1 MATVRG
7 NPRLQVGSASWI
19 VEERATAL
27 QFAGEETEEFT
38 FSARNDLDWLNEHM
52 AEIFSKNQVNVAD
65 IFKTPGKL
73 RGKTP
78 RTARKGNLLE
88 LRAPLTDIFSAP
100 IQGGGSPFRQTH
112 FERPVATFKVA
123 EDESEQM
130 EVDVGPSSPTVQ
142 HTSPPK
148 PPHNFVDS
156 GYHGSQ
162 PEGATQATQPT
173 QPNDSAVYQRTP
185 QVSPRKAVTMMSPN
199 TPESEESDENVV
211 ILGRDSDARRATDES
226 FRSAKE
232 EQTRNVVVEPVQEEA
247 EEMDIDEEND
257 ENKEPD
263 QVSYPVL
270 ISPLQERHQQPESP
284 AKRSSPR
291 RPSPAK
297 ESPVRTSPAK
307 SSPMKASPP
316 KLSPAKQQ
324 GPAVEDAAPEGE
336 DEPMEDVQSPSEGS
350 PSPIRPIVRKSSLN
364 FASLP
369 AREPL
374 TTKKSIGNRVSRT
387 SQLEQSRTSYYGR
400 QTGGKSLGNTRPD
413 EENDDE
419 MDLDQ
424 ADEAAAEDD
433 TDTKMKR
440 LHNKTST
447 QRLQDQISMLGQ
459 SQSNMRPSK
468 SIPGNAIQPQPTQP
482 IQPPATQ
489 DAQRTKSPVRTK
501 SPTRKSRPP
510 PGAFP
515 EDEEDSWIGP
525 PPAAIVAEPSI
536 FSPRPQMA
544 KSHSTDVMEG
554 IHGKDSIGG
563 AQFNIPKRG
572 SPVRHLSPVREPTIP
587 EQTTSTLG
595 HGKSVSTSV
604 LKSPKKDSPIH
615 RKPIAVSNPTPSIAS
630 NDPDAS
636 TTPPK
641 SPARSHRGSPLKAAK
656 DKFSSILKTSRGLFA
671 SSAAVSAEAKSS
683 AISPMLSRADLRN
696 AAFEDAVS
704 EANNKSPTSSHAPSN
719 KSQMS
724 LRLPESP
731 FKHSARKTRA
741 STERE
746 EKKKEDEARAAK
758 EAKEQ
763 KEAQKMANQL
773 EKARM
778 KVREE
783 ARVFHEEQE
792 RVAAMQKEVEARK
805 AQEKQTKASQVDIPR
820 ATRTSPRKTKAQL
833 EAEGIAAAAASTT
846 ELANADVD
854 MSEAAQASQAMPPPS
869 IPRPKSQIG
878 RPGPKRP
885 LKPAKAAASKVNPPT
900 VIRVDTGSQRGHHQ
914 HPSTTALSASLQ
926 DSLASSSSQQSA
938 PSQGLRHKAST
949 SSIQSKASTSSFKSA
964 ASKALE
970 AAARKKEQDELAAQ
984 KKREAKAEIERQ
996 RAAIKEEERRK
1007 EEQQRKQ
1014 ELERQR
1020 ELQRERER
1028 AAAAADAKKAASR
1041 QAIEKRRLEMEKA
1054 KETKAPP
1061 PAARPQP
1068 NAEFGS
1074 SMLQDKALPP
1084 VPRGELAQSK
1094 PSRMNPTAQR
1104 QQEDMRPTNS
1114 VMHNSAKLPAKRP
1127 LPQDEDNRSR
1137 PTLQRNG
1144 PSYHQQEHQAK
1155 RRRTSDDFDD
1165 DEDITEDHP
1174 KMTAP
1179 PIRQSSSRQNMP
1191 TKSLFPS
1198 GYANAPPPNSLQRS
1212 TLINQHNMN
1221 QSKPTHPMD
1230 MTQVSKAPIPFASS
1244 SKTPARPGAPHGAGK
1259 SAAKSAAKSSPH
1271 YQNGETIVLP
1281 EIHTDSEEEDDDKDE
1296 FVAADWTNSPD
1307 LRRKL
1312 FEQENMD
1319 PATIF
1324 GNPGPLNMEEV
1335 FSKSK
1340 DRFHKFRARTSSANW
1355 SGQDRLTEDE
1365 IKKDLRARDQ
1375 VRRQGGWTYDS
1386 MV

>member
-1 MATVRG
+1 MGNVR
-7 NPRLQVGSASWI
+7 Q
-19 VEERATAL
+19 
-27 QFAGEETEEFT
+27 
-38 FSARNDLDWLNEHM
+38 
-52 AEIFSKNQVNVAD
+52 
-65 IFKTPGKL
+65 
-73 RGKTP
+73 
-78 RTARKGNLLE
+78 
-88 LRAPLTDIFSAP
+88 
-100 IQGGGSPFRQTH
+100 
-112 FERPVATFKVA
+112 
-123 EDESEQM
+123 
-130 EVDVGPSSPTVQ
+130 
-142 HTSPPK
+142 
-148 PPHNFVDS
+148 
-156 GYHGSQ
+156 
-162 PEGATQATQPT
+162 
-173 QPNDSAVYQRTP
+173 
-185 QVSPRKAVTMMSPN
+185 
-199 TPESEESDENVV
+199 
-211 ILGRDSDARRATDES
+211 
-226 FRSAKE
+226 
-232 EQTRNVVVEPVQEEA
+232 
-247 EEMDIDEEND
+247 
-257 ENKEPD
+257 
-263 QVSYPVL
+263 
-270 ISPLQERHQQPESP
+270 
-284 AKRSSPR
+284 
-291 RPSPAK
+291 
-297 ESPVRTSPAK
+297 
-307 SSPMKASPP
+307 
-316 KLSPAKQQ
+316 
-324 GPAVEDAAPEGE
+324 
-336 DEPMEDVQSPSEGS
+336 
-350 PSPIRPIVRKSSLN
+350 
-364 FASLP
+364 
-369 AREPL
+369 
-374 TTKKSIGNRVSRT
+374 
-387 SQLEQSRTSYYGR
+387 
-400 QTGGKSLGNTRPD
+400 D

-419 MDLDQ
+419 TDLDQ
-424 ADEAAAEDD
+424 ADEVTTEDD

-459 SQSNMRPSK
+459 SQSSMRPSK
-468 SIPGNAIQPQPTQP
+468 SIPGNAIQPQPSQP
-482 IQPPATQ
+482 SQAPITQ
-489 DAQRTKSPVRTK
+489 DTQHIKSPVRTK
-501 SPTRKSRPP
+501 SPARKSRPP

-525 PPAAIVAEPSI
+525 PPGAIVAEPSI
-536 FSPRPQMA
+536 FSPRPQMT

-563 AQFNIPKRG
+563 AQFSIPKRG
-572 SPVRHLSPVREPTIP
+572 SPTRHPSPVPEPTIP
-587 EQTTSTLG
+587 ERTTSTLG

-604 LKSPKKDSPIH
+604 LKSPKKTSDSPTH

-641 SPARSHRGSPLKAAK
+641 SPSRSYRGSPLKAAK

-683 AISPMLSRADLRN
+683 AISPMMSRTDLRN
-696 AAFEDAVS
+696 QPTFEDAIS
-704 EANNKSPTSSHAPSN
+704 EANTKSPTNSQAPSN
-719 KSQMS
+719 KSQLS

-731 FKHSARKTRA
+731 FKHNTRKTRA

-783 ARVFHEEQE
+783 ARVYHEEQE
-792 RVAAMQKEVEARK
+792 RVAAMQKEIEARK
-805 AQEKQTKASQVDIPR
+805 AQEKQAKASQVEVPR

-833 EAEGIAAAAASTT
+833 EAEGIAAAVASTA
-846 ELANADVD
+846 ELANADVE

-885 LKPAKAAASKVNPPT
+885 LKPAKAPASKANPPT

-914 HPSTTALSASLQ
+914 HPSNIALSASLQ
-926 DSLASSSSQQSA
+926 DSLASSSSQQSTS
-938 PSQGLRHKAST
+938 SQGLRHKAST

-984 KKREAKAEIERQ
+984 KKREAKLEIERQ

-1007 EEQQRKQ
+1007 EEQQRKL

-1028 AAAAADAKKAASR
+1028 AQAAADAKKAASR
-1041 QAIEKRRLEMEKA
+1041 QAMEKRRLEMEKA

-1094 PSRMNPTAQR
+1094 PSRMNPGAQR

-1114 VMHNSAKLPAKRP
+1114 VMHNTAKLPVKRP

-1165 DEDITEDHP
+1165 DEDMTEDHP

-1212 TLINQHNMN
+1212 TLINQHNIN

-1230 MTQVSKAPIPFASS
+1230 MAQVSKAPIPFAPS
-1244 SKTPARPGAPHGAGK
+1244 SKTPARPGAHNGACK

-1281 EIHTDSEEEDDDKDE
+1281 EIHTDSEEEDDDKDD
-1296 FVAADWTNSPD
+1296 FVAAEWTNSPD
-1307 LRRKL
+1307 LRRRL
-1312 FEQENMD
+1312 IEQEKMD
-1319 PATIF
+1319 PAAIF

-1340 DRFHKFRARTSSANW
+1340 DRFHKFRTRTSSANW

>member
-1 MATVRG
+1 MAALRA
-7 NPRLQVGSASWI
+7 NPRLQVGSTPWI
-19 VEERATAL
+19 AEERGTAL

-78 RTARKGNLLE
+78 RTARKGNPME
-88 LRAPLTDIFSAP
+88 IRAPLTDIFSAAT
-100 IQGGGSPFRQTH
+100 QGSASPFRNIH
-112 FERPVATFKVA
+112 LERPVATFKVA
-123 EDESEQM
+123 EDEPEQIEVEAGPIPSETQRK
-130 EVDVGPSSPTVQ
+130 SPL
-142 HTSPPK
+142 K
-148 PPHNFVDS
+148 PTQNFVDS

-162 PEGATQATQPT
+162 PEGATQST
-173 QPNDSAVYQRTP
+173 QPNDPTVYQRTP
-185 QVSPRKAVTMMSPN
+185 KASPQKAIPVYSPFS
-199 TPESEESDENVV
+199 PESDENVV
-211 ILGRDSDARRATDES
+211 IISRDSDARRTTEES
-226 FRSAKE
+226 FQSAKE
-232 EQTRNVVVEPVQEEA
+232 EQARNVIEQVIQDED
-247 EEMDIDEEND
+247 EMDIDEEH
-257 ENKEPD
+257 KEPEHI
-263 QVSYPVL
+263 SYPVL
-270 ISPLQERHQQPESP
+270 ESPVQERDQQLRSP
-284 AKRSSPR
+284 VKPSSPQ

-297 ESPVRTSPAK
+297 HSPIRVSPAK
-307 SSPMKASPP
+307 P
-316 KLSPAKQQ
+316 SPAKVAD
-324 GPAVEDAAPEGE
+324 PVVEDAAPEVE
-336 DEPMEDVQSPSEGS
+336 DEHMEDVQSPSDAS

-387 SQLEQSRTSYYGR
+387 SQLEQPRTSYYGR
-400 QTGGKSLGNTRPD
+400 QTGGKSLGNVRQD
-413 EENDDE
+413 EQNDED
-419 MDLDQ
+419 MDLDE
-424 ADEAAAEDD
+424 ADAEEAIEDD
-433 TDTKMKR
+433 NDSKMKR

-468 SIPGNAIQPQPTQP
+468 SIPSNAIQAQSNQLS
-482 IQPPATQ
+482 QPPTSQ
-489 DAQRTKSPVRTK
+489 DIQKEKSPA
-501 SPTRKSRPP
+501 RKSRPP

-525 PPAAIVAEPSI
+525 PPAAVAEPSI

-544 KSHSTDVMEG
+544 KSHSADVMEG

-572 SPVRHLSPVREPTIP
+572 DQARNLSPVREPVIP
-587 EQTTSTLG
+587 ERTTSTLG
-595 HGKSVSTSV
+595 HVKSVSTSV
-604 LKSPKKDSPIH
+604 LRSPKKSGDSPGH
-615 RKPIAVSNPTPSIAS
+615 KKPISVSNPTPSVAS
-630 NDPDAS
+630 NDADGS

-641 SPARSHRGSPLKAAK
+641 SPGRSYRGSPLKAAK

-683 AISPMLSRADLRN
+683 ALSPSSSRMGLKN
-696 AAFEDAVS
+696 APSFEDVMS
-704 EANNKSPTSSHAPSN
+704 EANTKSPTSSHAPSN
-719 KSQMS
+719 KSQIS

-731 FKHSARKTRA
+731 FKHSPRKTRA

-746 EKKKEDEARAAK
+746 EKKREEEAKVAK
-758 EAKEQ
+758 EAKETQ
-763 KEAQKMANQL
+763 KKADQL

-783 ARVFHEEQE
+783 ARVFHKEQE

-805 AQEKQTKASQVDIPR
+805 EQEKQAKASQVDIPR
-820 ATRTSPRKTKAQL
+820 ATRSSPRKTKAQL
-833 EAEGIAAAAASTT
+833 QAEGIAAAAASTD
-846 ELANADVD
+846 ELANADVE
-854 MSEAAQASQAMPPPS
+854 MSEASQAMPPPA

-885 LKPAKAAASKVNPPT
+885 LKPAKEAAAKVKPPT
-900 VIRVDTGSQRGHHQ
+900 VIRVDTGSQRGHHH
-914 HPSTTALSASLQ
+914 HPSNVALSASLQ
-926 DSLASSSSQQSA
+926 DSLASSSQQSA

-984 KKREAKAEIERQ
+984 RKREAKLEIERQ

-1007 EEQQRKQ
+1007 EDLQRKQ

-1020 ELQRERER
+1020 EIQRERER
-1028 AAAAADAKKAASR
+1028 AASAADAKKAASR

-1068 NAEFGS
+1068 DIEFGS
-1074 SMLQDKALPP
+1074 SMLHEKALPP
-1084 VPRGELAQSK
+1084 IPSQRVDLGQSK
-1094 PSRMNPTAQR
+1094 PSRMNPGNQR
-1104 QQEDMRPTNS
+1104 QQEDPSRPVNS
-1114 VMHNSAKLPAKRP
+1114 VVSNSAKLPAKRP
-1127 LPQDEDNRSR
+1127 LPQDNEDHHSR

-1155 RRRTSDDFDD
+1155 RRRTSDDFDE
-1165 DEDITEDHP
+1165 DEDMTENHP

-1179 PIRQSSSRQNMP
+1179 PIRQSSSRQKDMP

-1198 GYANAPPPNSLQRS
+1198 GYANAPPPGNLQRS
-1212 TLINQHNMN
+1212 TLIAQHNMN
-1221 QSKPTHPMD
+1221 QSKPAHPMD
-1230 MTQVSKAPIPFASS
+1230 MAQVSKAPIPFASS
-1244 SKTPARPGAPHGAGK
+1244 SHQTNHKTPARSGPPNGIGK
-1259 SAAKSAAKSSPH
+1259 SGAKSAAKSSPH
-1271 YQNGETIVLP
+1271 YQNGENIVLP
-1281 EIHTDSEEEDDDKDE
+1281 EIHTDSEEEDDDQGD
-1296 FVAADWTNSPD
+1296 FVPADWTNSPD
-1307 LRRKL
+1307 LRRRL
-1312 FEQENMD
+1312 VQQEKMD
-1319 PATIF
+1319 PAAIF
-1324 GNPGPLNMEEV
+1324 GQPGPLNMEEV

-1365 IKKDLRARDQ
+1365 IRKDLQARDQ
-1375 VRRQGGWTYDS
+1375 IRRQGGWTHES
-1386 MV
+1386 VV